1 MVMDIIVEYTLQNK
15 LFKRE
20 EMVCTK
26 TLYKYVLLE
35 SLPIKT
41 SSCRKIQSGIQ
52 QIRKLPR
59 TKLNSTE
66 VSRNTQKASS

>member
-1 MVMDIIVEYTLQNK
+1 MVMDIIVEYTLHNK

-35 SLPIKT
+35 LLPIKT
-41 SSCRKIQSGIQ
+41 SSCRKIRSGIR

-59 TKLNSTE
+59 TKINSTE

>member
-1 MVMDIIVEYTLQNK
+1 MVMDIIVEYTLHNK

-35 SLPIKT
+35 SLPIKHQVAGK
-41 SSCRKIQSGIQ
+41 S
-52 QIRKLPR
+52 
-59 TKLNSTE
+59 
-66 VSRNTQKASS
+66 KAEYSKFASYREQN